1 MKLSWINTRE
11 TLNRVISNIIYVNR
25 LFYCKKCERNVKVAV
40 LEILDKETCIENVGY
55 ETKVRRWKQYG
66 KVMVLTH
73 QRHSGIMGVFKKKI
87 NCPNSKTEIK
97 MVIDSGCSQ
106 PFITMSQK
114 EADEW
119 GDRQAQL

>member
-1 MKLSWINTRE
+1 
-11 TLNRVISNIIYVNR
+11 VNR
-25 LFYCKKCERNVKVAV
+25 LFYCQKCERNVKVAV
-40 LEILDKETCIENVGY
+40 LEILDKETCIENAGD

-73 QRHSGIMGVFKKKI
+73 QRHSGIMGLFKKKI
-87 NCPNSKTEIK
+87 NYGLTCPNSKIQFK
-97 MVIDSGCSQ
+97 MVIDSASSE

-119 GDRQAQL
+119 DNRQAQL

>member
-1 MKLSWINTRE
+1 M
-11 TLNRVISNIIYVNR
+11 NR
-25 LFYCKKCERNVKVAV
+25 LFYCQKCERNVKVAV
-40 LEILDKETCIENVGY
+40 LEILDKETCIENVGD

-73 QRHSGIMGVFKKKI
+73 QRHSGIMGLFKKKI
-87 NCPNSKTEIK
+87 NYGLTCPNSKIQFK
-97 MVIDSGCSQ
+97 MVIDSASSE

-119 GDRQAQL
+119 DHRQAQL